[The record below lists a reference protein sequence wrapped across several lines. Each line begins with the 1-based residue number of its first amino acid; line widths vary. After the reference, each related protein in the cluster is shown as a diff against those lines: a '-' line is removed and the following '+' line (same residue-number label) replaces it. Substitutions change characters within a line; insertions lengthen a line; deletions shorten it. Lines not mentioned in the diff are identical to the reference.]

1 MTGCPDADVI
11 VQYATGVLTQVDRG
25 ALEQH
30 LDGCVDC
37 RELLREANAGMQATA
52 ADGEV
57 AGMPGAAL
65 QRGAPVGR
73 YMVLSLLGE
82 GGLGRVYLAYD
93 PELDRKLAIKL
104 LRDRSVDAEGLAA
117 RLTREGQAMARLSH
131 PNVVPVFD
139 FGLCEFGPYIAM
151 AVVEGGTL
159 RTWLSARTRSWQE
172 VRDAFVEAGAGLAA
186 AHRVGLVH
194 RDFKPGNVL
203 VDAEG
208 RMMVTDFGLA
218 RTSEQHDGDEAE
230 ASFARSP
237 RQPLL
242 DATLTRTGTVMGTPA
257 YVAPEQLRGR
267 TVDARAD
274 QFSFCVSLYEA
285 LYGIRPF
292 VADDA
297 HAYLAAI
304 ARGETRSP
312 RTRRDVPAA
321 LRRAVLRGLAEDP
334 AARHPDMAALLRAMT
349 WDRRARRRHLAI
361 ALGAVVLASAG
372 VGIGLSLRTPAP
384 IETSAV
390 DTIVDE
396 ARAAAAEARFLY
408 PAADDP
414 ERPTAYQRVLALEAL
429 GGGEHEQ
436 ALAAATTLRQE
447 FSTTLTR
454 LGDEYWARAGGRPFA
469 ADYYLAATVFDPD
482 NRHAATRMMVTPGE
496 LASLRERASAADFSD
511 EELVAAEPLAVLAD
525 PEPQRRLRRAEAILE
540 GGAAPASVLARL
552 EDIVRAREAVLPRA
566 PATRPAIAPRA
577 DDAAAIDAGTGETVG
592 AGTSGGAGP
601 GDADATAAGDDAA
614 AELPGSRA
622 AASDPGAAAREIAD
636 GRAAIRANDLT
647 AAEQHFHRALRL
659 QRGAAE
665 ALAGLAEVHFE
676 RGQYPL
682 AVEFGDRA
690 VRARP
695 RNGRYRIALG
705 DAYMR
710 TLEYDA
716 ARRQYEAAKAL
727 GESRAAA
734 RLQAL
739 ASRLGG

>member
-1 MTGCPDADVI
+1 MNGCPDADVI
-11 VQYATGVLTQVDRG
+11 VQYATGVLTQLDRG

-30 LDGCVDC
+30 LDGCADC

-57 AGMPGAAL
+57 AFVPGAAL

-131 PNVVPVFD
+131 PHVVPVFD
-139 FGLCEFGPYIAM
+139 FGLSEFGPYIAM

-159 RTWLSARTRSWQE
+159 RTWLAARPRSWQE
-172 VRDAFVEAGAGLAA
+172 IRDAFVEAGAGLAA

-194 RDFKPGNVL
+194 RDFKPSNVL

-218 RTSEQHDGDEAE
+218 RASEEHSGDAPE
-230 ASFARSP
+230 ASFARVP

-274 QFSFCVSLYEA
+274 QFSFCISLYEA

-297 HAYLAAI
+297 HAYLDAI
-304 ARGETRSP
+304 ARGETRTP
-312 RTRRDVPAA
+312 TARRDVPAA

-349 WDRRARRRHLAI
+349 WDRRARRRYLAI
-361 ALGAVVLASAG
+361 TLGAIVLAGAG
-372 VGIGLSLRTPAP
+372 VGIGLSLRTPTP
-384 IETSAV
+384 IETTAV
-390 DTIVDE
+390 DAIVDE

-414 ERPTAYQRVLALEAL
+414 ARPTAYQRVLALEAL

-436 ALAAATTLRQE
+436 ALAAASTLRQE

-454 LGDEYWARAGGRPFA
+454 LGDEYWARDGGRPFA

-496 LASLRERASAADFSD
+496 LASLRERASAADFSG

-525 PEPQRRLRRAEAILE
+525 PEPERRMQRARAILD

-552 EDIVRAREAVLPRA
+552 EDIVQPTPAPLVSRA
-566 PATRPAIAPRA
+566 PASR
-577 DDAAAIDAGTGETVG
+577 AAATPAPAPESPPPAASTGD
-592 AGTSGGAGP
+592 GGSDGGES
-601 GDADATAAGDDAA
+601 GDATPASAA
-614 AELPGSRA
+614 PA
-622 AASDPGAAAREIAD
+622 AASDPAAAAREITA
-636 GRAAIRANDLT
+636 GRAAIRANDL
-647 AAEQHFHRALRL
+647 AVAEQHFHRALRL

-676 RGQYPL
+676 RGEFPL

-716 ARRQYEAAKAL
+716 ARREYEAAQSL

-739 ASRLGG
+739 RARLGG